1 MALTEK
7 QLDELSQEV
16 LKAEKSAKAITNF
29 TDRFPE
35 ITVAEAYAIQVRS
48 LKTRIKNSDV
58 IVGRKIGLCAKA
70 NQQMFGINEP
80 IYGHLFAS
88 MVVPEVEPISMSR
101 LLRPVIE
108 GEICFVLKDDLRGP
122 GVNVAKVLAATAGIM
137 PAIEIADSRFKERR
151 MKAQD
156 TISENSG
163 AAMVVLGGKITPVAD
178 IDLRLVGMVLE
189 KNGEVIATGA
199 GAAVLGNP
207 AQSVAQLANKLAEFG
222 MSMSAGE
229 FIISGSLTA
238 AFPAE
243 AGSCFRATFDRLSS
257 VSVRFIS

>member
-16 LKAEKSAKAITNF
+16 MEAQRTVTAITNF

-35 ITVAEAYAIQVRS
+35 ITIPEAYAIQLRS
-48 LKTRIKNSDV
+48 LQTRVKNGELV
-58 IVGRKIGLCAKA
+58 VGRKIGLCAKA
-70 NQQMFGINEP
+70 NQQMFGVNEP
-80 IYGHLFAS
+80 IYGHLFDL
-88 MVVPEVEPISMSR
+88 MVVPEGEPISISR
-101 LLRPVIE
+101 LLHPVIE
-108 GEICFVLKDDLRGP
+108 GEICFVLKDALKGP
-122 GVNVAKVLAATAGIM
+122 GVDVAKVLAATAGVI

-156 TISENSG
+156 LISENSG
-163 AAMVVLGGKITPVAD
+163 AAMVRLGGQLTPID
-178 IDLRLVGMVLE
+178 NIDLRLIGMVLE

-207 AQSVAQLANKLAEFG
+207 AQPVASLVNKLAEYG
-222 MSMSAGE
+222 IGLQAGE

-238 AFPAE
+238 AVPAE
-243 AGSCFRATFDRLSS
+243 AGDCFRATFDRLGS
-257 VSVRFIS
+257 VSTRFVS

>member
-7 QLDELSQEV
+7 QINELSQET
-16 LKAEKSAKAITNF
+16 LEAEKSVKAITNF
-29 TDRFPE
+29 TDRFPN
-35 ITVAEAYAIQVRS
+35 ITVAEAYAIQLRS
-48 LKTRIKNSDV
+48 FQTRVKNGEIV
-58 IVGRKIGLCAKA
+58 VGRKIGLCAKA

-88 MVVPEVEPISMSR
+88 MVVPEGEPISMGR

-108 GEICFVLKDDLRGP
+108 GEICFVLKDDLKGP
-122 GVNVAKVLAATAGIM
+122 GVNTAKVLAATAGVT
-137 PAIEIADSRFKERR
+137 PAMEIADSRFKERR
-151 MKAQD
+151 MKAAD
-156 TISENSG
+156 PISENSG
-163 AAMVVLGGKITPVAD
+163 AAMVVLGGKITPVTD

-207 AQSVAQLANKLAEFG
+207 AQSVADLANKLAEFG
-222 MSMSAGE
+222 MTLSAGE

-238 AFPAE
+238 AVPAQ
-243 AGSCFRATFDRLSS
+243 AGSCYRATFDRLGS
-257 VSVRFIS
+257 VSVRFVS